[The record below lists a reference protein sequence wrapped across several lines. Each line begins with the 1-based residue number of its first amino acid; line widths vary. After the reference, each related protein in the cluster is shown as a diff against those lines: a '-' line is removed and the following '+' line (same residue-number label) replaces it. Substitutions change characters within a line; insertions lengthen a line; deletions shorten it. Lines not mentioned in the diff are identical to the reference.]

1 MEDKEKHLSRP
12 YISTPFAYTRLS
24 KNLTLLQQS
33 MLNKV
38 SEHLQK
44 YIQYYYGSDLKL
56 QTEKPR
62 SLFSQAEKN
71 HGLPVFLVSYAELG
85 VGIANFNVAKKA
97 VDEVLSL
104 TIEAP
109 GKDKDG
115 KDSIVKQLVFSS
127 ANMSYNESTGI
138 AFTLNPVVVDWVF
151 DMSQG
156 YVRHPADIARIGQVE
171 RMPMMYYYLF
181 KKSEKWKN
189 REVPLKVSEIKDYLG
204 LLKSVRKVTG
214 DGSSRGRSLRV
225 ADSDDMVEIKEAYP
239 KFSQFKKNVLETSIN
254 DINRLCYDGLLD
266 VCVSYEPVYNGK
278 RKVGNPEFI
287 KFCIYDSIEEMQKA
301 TRPQQQTM
309 AFDESSGSKPKEQSE
324 VYTSDYINEWNAFMA
339 EYSGGLL
346 NVIQRGKV
354 LGKSVSGWL
363 TIEFDKNDAD
373 VLLASDEWNN
383 LREDF
388 KKVIGCK
395 YGPGIQI
402 LTRK

>member
-1 MEDKEKHLSRP
+1 MDDKEKHLPQP
-12 YISTPFAYTRLS
+12 YISTPFAYTKLS

-62 SLFSQAEKN
+62 PLFSQAEKN

-115 KDSIVKQLVFSS
+115 NDSIVKQLVFSS

-138 AFTLNPVVVDWVF
+138 AFTLNPAVVDWVF

-204 LLKSVRKVTG
+204 LLKSARKVTEE
-214 DGSSRGRSLRV
+214 GSSRGRSLRV
-225 ADSDDMVEIKEAYP
+225 VGGDDTVEIKEAYP
-239 KFSQFKKNVLETSIN
+239 KFSQFKKNVIDTSIS

-266 VCVSYEPVYNGK
+266 VCVRYRPVYSGN
-278 RKVGNPEFI
+278 RKVGNPSFI
-287 KFCIYDSIEEMQKA
+287 AFYIYDTIEEMLKA
-301 TRPQQQTM
+301 TAEDGWRELLETYKGVMLSCLIPFKVFSYDGKTLTLTATKEQIM
-309 AFDESSGSKPKEQSE
+309 AFENSPNLNTEEIKLLRDCLKKIFGKPTAWNYKISE
-324 VYTSDYINEWNAFMA
+324 
-339 EYSGGLL
+339 
-346 NVIQRGKV
+346 
-354 LGKSVSGWL
+354 
-363 TIEFDKNDAD
+363 
-373 VLLASDEWNN
+373 
-383 LREDF
+383 
-388 KKVIGCK
+388 
-395 YGPGIQI
+395 
-402 LTRK
+402 

>member
-1 MEDKEKHLSRP
+1 MEEKEKHLPQP
-12 YISTPFAYTRLS
+12 YISTPFAYTKLS

-62 SLFSQAEKN
+62 PLFSDAEKN

-85 VGIANFNVAKKA
+85 VSIANFNVAKKA

-115 KDSIVKQLVFSS
+115 NDSIVKQLVFSS

-156 YVRHPADIARIGQVE
+156 YVRHPADIARIGRVE

-181 KKSEKWKN
+181 KKSEKWKK

-204 LLKSVRKVTG
+204 LLRSARKVTE
-214 DGSSRGRSLRV
+214 DGSSRGRSVRV
-225 ADSDDMVEIKEAYP
+225 ADNNDIVEIKEAYP
-239 KFSQFKKNVLETSIN
+239 KFSQFKKNVLDTSIA
-254 DINRLCYDGLLD
+254 DINRLCYEGLLD
-266 VCVSYEPVYNGK
+266 VCVSYEPVYKGK
-278 RKVGNPEFI
+278 RKVGNPAFI
-287 KFCIYDSIEEMQKA
+287 RFNIYDTIEEMEKVQKA
-301 TRPQQQTM
+301 THPELIFADDKPGEREWRMLVDMYKGELLAYMKPLKFFSYDGEHLFVSATEGQRI
-309 AFDESSGSKPKEQSE
+309 AFEQHITIE
-324 VYTSDYINEWNAFMA
+324 EKRMFIECMKKVF
-339 EYSGGLL
+339 
-346 NVIQRGKV
+346 GKV
-354 LGKSVSGWL
+354 VEFNYH
-363 TIEFDKNDAD
+363 TIK
-373 VLLASDEWNN
+373 
-383 LREDF
+383 
-388 KKVIGCK
+388 
-395 YGPGIQI
+395 
-402 LTRK
+402 